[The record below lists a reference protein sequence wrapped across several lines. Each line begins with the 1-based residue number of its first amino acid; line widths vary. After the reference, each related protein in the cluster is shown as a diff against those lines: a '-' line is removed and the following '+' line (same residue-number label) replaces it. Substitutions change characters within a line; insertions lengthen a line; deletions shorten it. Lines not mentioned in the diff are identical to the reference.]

1 MLADSGFKVTV
12 IADSFEPSASAA
24 AAAMWFPYAIPPE
37 AEEWAHQSFDRLIEI
52 AAVRG
57 SGVSLVDFDVLSQNP
72 ASDIPEWAERH
83 GAVPLSPSEC
93 VPYRTGI
100 RVNVPLMDTRIYLPW
115 LRAQVAHRT
124 ERVPTK
130 VGSLSDLVGY
140 DLVVNCSGHRAASLH
155 GAGPKMDP
163 RRGIVIRI
171 PNPGISRAAVF
182 AEDPDQLMYVVP
194 RGDDVVLGGTYE
206 PTDDEHNCPA
216 DVGDVI
222 MDRCRRFEPL
232 LAGVTFNVNDLAAGI
247 RPVAERVCLG
257 LDHDAAPFPVVHNY
271 GHGGSG
277 YTVSW
282 GCAAIVLKCI
292 RQMFSVA

>member
-1 MLADSGFKVTV
+1 M
-12 IADSFEPSASAA
+12 
-24 AAAMWFPYAIPPE
+24 
-37 AEEWAHQSFDRLIEI
+37 
-52 AAVRG
+52 
-57 SGVSLVDFDVLSQNP
+57 
-72 ASDIPEWAERH
+72 AERH
-83 GAVPLSPSEC
+83 GAAPLSPSQC
-93 VPYRTGI
+93 VSYRTGI

-130 VGSLSDLVGY
+130 VGTLSDLVGY

-182 AEDPDQLMYVVP
+182 AEDPDRLMYVVP

-206 PTDDEHNCPA
+206 PTDDEHNWPA
-216 DVGDVI
+216 DFGDVI

-247 RPVAERVCLG
+247 RPVAERVCLR

-282 GCAAIVLKCI
+282 GCAAIVLKCVL
-292 RQMFSVA
+292 QMFGVA